1 MNIKIYTILIFAL
14 SILIQII
21 PNLSAAE
28 FRLTGMSSYEDEIET
43 DNKQPPGSDNKKE
56 NPYNYDPNN
65 PYGDDYDPNNPYG
78 DDYDPNDPYGE
89 NNKQEDPGNDNIK
102 DYKSMDL

>member
-1 MNIKIYTILIFAL
+1 MNIKINTILIFAL

-28 FRLTGMSSYEDEIET
+28 FRLTGMSSYEDGIET
-43 DNKQPPGSDNKKE
+43 DNKQPPGSDNEKE

-65 PYGDDYDPNNPYG
+65 PYGDDYDPN
-78 DDYDPNDPYGE
+78 DQYGE
-89 NNKQEDPGNDNIK
+89 NNKQEDPGNNNIK

>member
-1 MNIKIYTILIFAL
+1 MNIKINTILIFAL

-28 FRLTGMSSYEDEIET
+28 FRLTGMSSYEDEIKT
-43 DNKQPPGSDNKKE
+43 DKKQPPGTDNEKE

-65 PYGDDYDPNNPYG
+65 PYGDDYDPN
-78 DDYDPNDPYGE
+78 DPYGE
-89 NNKQEDPGNDNIK
+89 NINQEDPGN
-102 DYKSMDL
+102 